1 MNLSTPNHPS
11 GLTQPPP
18 SFVVSDSADAQPSPL
33 WQTKLATSILTIRE
47 SLLLSELL
55 QRTADEVH
63 QLLHPD
69 AVVVYR
75 CDRPQ
80 FSQIMAEASASRQW
94 SVLHRRLHTPML
106 EPGWYSMALTS
117 DLFRLDDLPGF
128 NSTPCCAAGVNDTAN
143 HLVISLV
150 ANQRFWGMLLVEDFS
165 SFRQWKSFELDGLK
179 LIGRHVSQGIQH
191 ALEVEKQASLKT
203 QSDSRSTSPQI
214 SAPTTARQP
223 DNSRQLSSNDDETL
237 ERKQWRLEQA
247 RRKQEEIQK
256 TIEEQSAILRS
267 FYNSC
272 PLLMGVEELVEDDI
286 NMISYNHASLS
297 VLFEE
302 ITPIPGNSC
311 QTGVA
316 DIRPSSE
323 IFQLWLSRYRQAQ
336 TEQRP
341 IQFEY
346 QYQVDDKTYWFLAI
360 VSFLGFSPQRC
371 PRFSYVVEDI
381 SDRKQHELELKQ
393 VKEQLELVIEAASE
407 GFWEIDYRSGH
418 FYYSSHWKEM
428 LGYQDHELDN
438 SENTWRDLIIPEEL
452 DEVSQLLEDY
462 KTGKTDEFIKTIRFC
477 HKDGSIRYMY
487 CRAIAVKNSSGQVLR
502 IIGSNLDITN
512 LKKTEIALQ
521 KSEQSYR
528 TIVENS
534 EEGIWVVNAKAQT
547 TFVNSRLLEML
558 GYSEEELLSQS
569 FLNFMALEDQEI
581 AKEHLQQR
589 NLRPSE
595 SHISKFRRKD
605 GSILWARVST
615 NTHHDAEGNPCGA
628 IGLLTDMTQMI
639 QYQEAL
645 ETSQMKLSSILDSS
659 LDGMMAFR
667 SVRDE
672 QGQIIDFEWLLSN
685 PAACDLVQRSK
696 EELIGRRLL
705 VEMPGNREEGLFDD
719 YVNVVES
726 GKPYTRQFHY
736 NHEGINYWF
745 ENVSVKLGD
754 GFVVTFRDVTAAKK
768 SEQKL
773 QQLNQELEERL
784 KDLERRNQEMK
795 ILNEVSDFLQACL
808 TVEEACLAISSFVK
822 PLFPNCSGAIF
833 MTNNSRNQV
842 SLVSTWGDQL
852 QSTDQFTP
860 QDCWALR
867 RGAIHSVEKSLQGLK
882 CRHVHGNLQDFSTL
896 CVPMIAQGETLG
908 LLYLNSNN
916 KAEISMIEQQLARTV
931 AEQVSMAIANLQLR
945 ETLQQQSIR
954 DPLMGLF
961 NRRYLDEFFD
971 QEIQRAS
978 RNGHGIGVIMLDIDH
993 FKQFNDTYGHDAGDF
1008 VLQQVGQLL
1017 SRSVRGSDIA
1027 CRYGGEEM
1035 TLLLPESS
1043 LAATGRRAQEVCQR
1057 IRDLKLTYKGQ
1068 PLPNV
1073 TSSLGVACF
1082 PEHGMTRVD
1091 LLRAAD
1097 EALYR
1102 AKKQGRNQ
1110 VIIGELSGV

>member
-1 MNLSTPNHPS
+1 MNLSTPDHLS
-11 GLTQPPP
+11 SQTQPPP
-18 SFVVSDSADAQPSPL
+18 SSFVSDSVDAQTFGL
-33 WQTKLATSILTIRE
+33 WHAKLATSILTIRE

-55 QRTADEVH
+55 QRAVDEVY
-63 QLLHPD
+63 QLLYPD
-69 AVVVYR
+69 AVFVY
-75 CDRPQ
+75 CGDRHHVG
-80 FSQIMAEASASRQW
+80 QIMAEASSSCQW
-94 SVLHRRLHTPML
+94 SVLQRWLYTPTL
-106 EPGWYSMALTS
+106 EPDWYSMVPES
-117 DLFRLDDLPGF
+117 DVFLLESFTTF
-128 NSTPCCAAGVNDTAN
+128 NTPPCCLSRVSQTAN
-143 HLVISLV
+143 YLVVSLF
-150 ANQRFWGMLLVEDFS
+150 AHQMFWGVLVVQNCS
-165 SFRQWKSFELDGLK
+165 SPRQWTSLELEGLK
-179 LIGRHVSQGIQH
+179 LLGRHVSQGIQQ
-191 ALEVEKQASLKT
+191 ALDFENQLNLKKQLESQLNVTTLQPNPGELASDITKDSASNCYTLKQA
-203 QSDSRSTSPQI
+203 QQ
-214 SAPTTARQP
+214 
-223 DNSRQLSSNDDETL
+223 
-237 ERKQWRLEQA
+237 EQV
-247 RRKQEEIQK
+247 EIQK

-272 PLLMGVEELVEDDI
+272 PLLMGVEELVDNEI

-302 ITPIPGNSC
+302 IGPILGHSF

-323 IFQLWLSRYRQAQ
+323 IFRLWLTRYRQAQ
-336 TEQRP
+336 AEQRP

-346 QYQVDDKTYWFLAI
+346 QYQVNDKTYWFLAI
-360 VSFLGFSPQRC
+360 VSFLGFSPQQY

-381 SDRKQHELELKQ
+381 SDRKQYELELKQ
-393 VKEQLELVIEAASE
+393 LKEQLELVIEAASE
-407 GFWEIDYRSGH
+407 GFWEIDYRSGN

-438 SENTWRDLIIPEEL
+438 SEDTWQKLVIPEEL
-452 DEVSQLLEDY
+452 NEVSQFLEDY
-462 KTGKTDEFIKTIRFC
+462 KTGKIDEFIKTIRFF

-487 CRAIAVKNSSGQVLR
+487 CRAIAVKDLSGQVVR
-502 IIGSNLDITN
+502 IVGSNLDITD

-521 KSEQSYR
+521 KSEQNYR

-534 EEGIWVVNAKAQT
+534 EEGIWVIDAEGQT
-547 TFVNSRLLEML
+547 TFVNPKLLEML
-558 GYSEEELLSQS
+558 GYSEEELLHQS
-569 FLNFMALEDQEI
+569 FLNFMNPESQKI
-581 AKEHLQQR
+581 VNEHLQQG
-589 NLRPSE
+589 NSKLSE
-595 SHISKFRRKD
+595 IHISKFQRKD
-605 GSILWARVST
+605 GSTLWARVST
-615 NTHHDAEGNPCGA
+615 TTHHDTAENPCGA
-628 IGLLTDMTQMI
+628 TGLLTDITQMI

-645 ETSQMKLSSILDSS
+645 ETSQMQLSGVLDSS

-672 QGQIIDFEWLLSN
+672 HGQIIDFEWLLSN
-685 PAACDLVQRSK
+685 PTACDIVQRSK

-705 VEMPGNREEGLFDD
+705 VEMPGNRQEGLFDD
-719 YVNVVES
+719 YVKVVES
-726 GKPYTRQFHY
+726 GQPHTRQFHY

-745 ENVSVKLGD
+745 EHIAVRLGD
-754 GFVVTFRDVTAAKK
+754 GFVVTFRDVTESKK

-808 TVEEACLAISSFVK
+808 TVEEACLAISSFVQ
-822 PLFPNCSGAIF
+822 PLFPNCSGAIL

-842 SLVSTWGDQL
+842 SLVSTWGDQV
-852 QSTDQFTP
+852 QSTDQFSP

-867 RGAIHSVEKSLQGLK
+867 RGAVHYVSNSVQGLK
-882 CRHVHGNLQDFSTL
+882 CRHVHGTSQEFSTL

-908 LLYLNSNN
+908 LLYLNSNHA
-916 KAEISMIEQQLARTV
+916 AEISTIEQQLARTV

-971 QEIQRAS
+971 QEIHRAN
-978 RNGHGIGVIMLDIDH
+978 RNNHEIGVIMLDIDH
-993 FKQFNDTYGHDAGDF
+993 FKQFNDIYGHDAGDF

-1043 LAATGRRAQEVCQR
+1043 LADTGRRAQDLCQR
-1057 IRDLKLTYKGQ
+1057 IRDLKLDYKGQ
-1068 PLPNV
+1068 RLPNV

-1082 PEHGMTRVD
+1082 PDHGVTRVS

-1102 AKKQGRNQ
+1102 AKKGGRNQ
-1110 VIIGELSGV
+1110 VVISEL